1 MKPSA
6 ALFTFGGYL
15 NQDFD
20 RYGSRLEDIIR
31 GALLDMQPAAR
42 RNLLREI
49 DGWLEAGV
57 SSAELEDMFRQT
69 PADMY
74 VTGDASQF
82 YRTIRDAIVAIEG
95 ERRW

>member
-1 MKPSA
+1 MKPSD

-20 RYGSRLEDIIR
+20 RYGSRLEDIVR
-31 GALLDMQPAAR
+31 GALLDMQPATR
-42 RNLLREI
+42 RALLREI

-57 SSAELEDMFRQT
+57 SNADLEDMFRQT

-74 VTGDASQF
+74 VKGDVSQF
-82 YRTIRDAIVAIEG
+82 YRTIRDAVVEIEG
-95 ERRW
+95 ERG